1 LIEVRILATGLLQD
15 IDELIGI
22 GPIDVF
28 FCCSGFEDR
37 SSILPV
43 AVSKRLVERVYV
55 ACHQDYEEQSIPSME
70 KIKNAFR
77 DNAKIFETNTSN
89 PLLTADRLSELVQQ
103 TFVGAPKKVVIDITA
118 FTREALV
125 MFIRLL
131 RNFKRK
137 SDLCQL
143 IYLGAREYSVGDPK
157 PEKWLSKGIREV
169 RSVLGFAGEIYPS
182 RKNHLIILLG
192 FEDQRAL
199 SLVRECEPSRISI
212 GICDGSVSYTAPHQE
227 TNIECFTRLASFV
240 KEAGAFVF
248 DGYDPMSAASK
259 IIELDRQ
266 YSDFNTI
273 VAPMNTKISTVGAA
287 LAAIK
292 QESIQL
298 CYAQANI
305 YNVERYSAVSDE
317 VFIFELDF
325 EAW

>member
-1 LIEVRILATGLLQD
+1 MATGLLQD
-15 IDELIGI
+15 IDELIGT
-22 GPIDVF
+22 GSIDVF
-28 FCCSGFEDR
+28 FCCSSFEDR

-43 AVSKRLVERVYV
+43 AVSKRIVERVYV
-55 ACHQDYEEQSIPSME
+55 AYNRDYEEQSISSMG
-70 KIKNAFR
+70 KIKNAFC
-77 DNAKIFETNTSN
+77 NKAIVFETNTSN
-89 PLLTADRLSELVQQ
+89 PLLTADRLFETVQQ
-103 TFVGAPKKVVIDITA
+103 TFVGEPKRVVIDITA
-118 FTREALV
+118 YTREALV

-131 RNFKRK
+131 KDFKRK
-137 SDLCQL
+137 SDRCQL

-182 RKNHLIILLG
+182 RRNHLIILLG

-212 GICDGSVSYTAPHQE
+212 GVCDGSVSHTAPHQE
-227 TNIECFTRLASFV
+227 TNIECFDRLASFV
-240 KEAGAFVF
+240 KEAEAFVF
-248 DGYDPMSAASK
+248 DGYDAMSAASK

-305 YNVERYSAVSDE
+305 YNIERYSTASDE

-325 EAW
+325 

>member
-1 LIEVRILATGLLQD
+1 MATGLLRN
-15 IDELIGI
+15 IDELLGT
-22 GPIDVF
+22 GPIDAF
-28 FCCSGFEDR
+28 FCCSSFEDR

-43 AVSKRLVERVYV
+43 AVSKRIIGRVYV
-55 ACHQDYEEQSIPSME
+55 ACNRDCEELSISSTV
-70 KIKNAFR
+70 KIKSAFGEK
-77 DNAKIFETNTSN
+77 ATVFETNTSD
-89 PLLTADRLSELVQQ
+89 PLLTADCLSELVQQ
-103 TFVGAPKKVVIDITA
+103 TFVGEPKRVVVDITA
-118 FTREALV
+118 YTREALV
-125 MFIRLL
+125 MFVRLL
-131 RNFKRK
+131 KDFKRK
-137 SDLCQL
+137 TDQCQL

-212 GICDGSVSYTAPHQE
+212 GVCDGSVSHTAPHQE
-227 TNIECFTRLASFV
+227 TNIECFARLASFV
-240 KEAGAFVF
+240 KEAGSFVF
-248 DGYDPMSAASK
+248 NGYDAMSTASK
-259 IIELDRQ
+259 IIELDRE

-305 YNVERYSAVSDE
+305 YNVERYSAASDE
-317 VFIFELDF
+317 VFIFELEF
-325 EAW
+325 